1 MKFVYLYILLT
12 AISFMVVGQKTDA
25 NVFGDVKS
33 NGEHLSFVYV
43 FIQGKTIATSTDNTG
58 HYMLVDLPEGEHI
71 LVAQMIGYETQTKK
85 IKVTKGTTIEVNFD
99 LKEVLNSIN
108 EVVISGTKT
117 SKRKTD
123 SPVIVNVLEG
133 KMLNIIQATTLSEGL
148 CFQPGLRVE
157 TDCQTCNYS
166 QLRMNG
172 LGGAYSLILVNSRP
186 VFSPLTGLYGL
197 EQIPANMVDRIEVV
211 RGGGSVLYGS
221 SAIGGIVNVI
231 TKIPDNNSYQ
241 VTSNHSWIGNG
252 ATDFQ
257 LNANANVLSPQRNS
271 GMSFFASHR
280 DRESYD
286 QNGDNYSELPMLKNN
301 SFGVTAFLK
310 PTENQKIE
318 FSISSLYEYRFG
330 GEMSTKPAYLTQQ
343 SEERTH
349 NVLMGGIDYEIT
361 FNEKS
366 SLSAYAGAQ
375 STKRNHYT
383 GILPEPDDQPAYDNH
398 LLNPPYG
405 NTLNR
410 SYQAGAQ
417 FNYKTDKFITGTNLF
432 TIGTEYFYDDIVDE
446 IDAYNYKLDQTTRTS
461 GSFLQSDWNFA
472 RGLTFLS
479 GIRADKHNLVDKL
492 IVNPR
497 LSLLYK
503 YKNTS
508 QLRVSWS
515 TGFRAPQAFDADM
528 HIAFA
533 GGGISRI
540 RLSDDLREERSNS
553 FSASFNF
560 DKPTE
565 RFIFGYTLEGF
576 YTKLNNSFVLEEVG
590 SDEFGVIYEK
600 RNAASSLV
608 RGLTVEL
615 RGNYSGKV
623 QLEAGYTYQKSSY
636 ENPVRYSVVLPAV
649 KHYLRS
655 PDNYGYYTFTLTPK
669 GKFNAS
675 ISGVYTGKM
684 EILHL
689 AGAPENPVNDK
700 YVTTRGF
707 LENNVK
713 LIYLTKVIRLNLGIE
728 IFGGIKNIFNAYQD
742 DFDSGK
748 NRDSNYIY
756 GPSAPRTYYF
766 GIKFGSL

>member
-1 MKFVYLYILLT
+1 MRYLYLFGLLVLFPM
-12 AISFMVVGQKTDA
+12 IMVGQKTDA

-33 NGEHLSFVYV
+33 NGVHLSFVNV
-43 FIQGKTIATSTDNTG
+43 FIQGTTIGTATDQTG
-58 HYMLVDLPEGEHI
+58 HYMLVNLPEGEHV
-71 LVAQMIGYETQTKK
+71 LVAQLIGYQKQAIN
-85 IKVTKGTTIEVNFD
+85 IKVVKDITIEVNFD
-99 LKEVLNSIN
+99 LQEELRTIN

-117 SKRKTD
+117 SKRRTD
-123 SPVIVNVLEG
+123 SPAIVNVLEG
-133 KMLNIIQATTLSEGL
+133 KMLNIIHATTLSEGL

-172 LGGAYSLILVNSRP
+172 LGGAYSLILINGRP

-197 EQIPANMVDRIEVV
+197 EQIPSNMVDRIEVV

-221 SAIGGIVNVI
+221 SAIGGVVNVI

-241 VTSNHSWIGNG
+241 VSSIHSRIGGN
-252 ATDFQ
+252 ASDFQ
-257 LNANANVLSPQRNS
+257 LNTNANVLSPQRNS

-280 DRESYD
+280 ERSSYD
-286 QNGDNYSELPMLKNN
+286 RNGDNFSEMPLLKNN
-301 SFGVTAFLK
+301 SFGITAFVK
-310 PTENQKIE
+310 PTQNQKIE
-318 FSISSLYEYRFG
+318 FNISSIYEYRFG
-330 GEMSTKPAYLTQQ
+330 GEITTKPAYLAQQ

-349 NVLMGGIDYEIT
+349 HVLMGGIDYELE
-361 FNEKS
+361 FSEKS
-366 SLSAYAGAQ
+366 SLSAFAGGQ

-383 GILPEPDDQPAYDNH
+383 GIRPDSDNQPAYDNH

-405 NTLNR
+405 TTLNR
-410 SYQAGAQ
+410 SYQAGIQ
-417 FNYKTDKFITGTNLF
+417 VNYKIDKFITGVNLF

-461 GSFLQSDWNFA
+461 GSFIQSDWSFA

-479 GIRADKHNLVDKL
+479 GVRADKHNLVEKL

-533 GGGISRI
+533 GGGVSRI
-540 RLSDDLREERSNS
+540 RLSDNLREERSNS
-553 FSASFNF
+553 LSASYNF
-560 DKPTE
+560 DKATE
-565 RFIFGYTLEGF
+565 NFKAGFTIEGF
-576 YTKLNNSFVLEEVG
+576 YTRLHDSFVLEEVG
-590 SDEFGVIYEK
+590 TDDFGTIFEK
-600 RNAASSLV
+600 RNAAGSLV
-608 RGLTVEL
+608 RGVTVEL
-615 RGNYSGKV
+615 RGNYKGKA
-623 QLEAGYTYQKSSY
+623 QLEAGYTYQKNNF
-636 ENPVRYSVVLPAV
+636 ENPVSYSTTLPAV

-655 PDNYGYYTFTLTPK
+655 PDKYGYYTITLTPQ

-684 EILHL
+684 EVLHL
-689 AGAPENPVNDK
+689 AGAPQNPVNDR

-713 LIYLTKVIRLNLGIE
+713 LIYLSKVNRLNLGIE

-742 DFDSGK
+742 DFDTGK
-748 NRDSNYIY
+748 NRDSNYVY
-756 GPSAPRTYYF
+756 GPSTPRTYYF
-766 GIKFGSL
+766 GVKFGSI

>member
-1 MKFVYLYILLT
+1 
-12 AISFMVVGQKTDA
+12 
-25 NVFGDVKS
+25 
-33 NGEHLSFVYV
+33 
-43 FIQGKTIATSTDNTG
+43 
-58 HYMLVDLPEGEHI
+58 
-71 LVAQMIGYETQTKK
+71 
-85 IKVTKGTTIEVNFD
+85 
-99 LKEVLNSIN
+99 
-108 EVVISGTKT
+108 
-117 SKRKTD
+117 
-123 SPVIVNVLEG
+123 
-133 KMLNIIQATTLSEGL
+133 
-148 CFQPGLRVE
+148 
-157 TDCQTCNYS
+157 
-166 QLRMNG
+166 
-172 LGGAYSLILVNSRP
+172 
-186 VFSPLTGLYGL
+186 
-197 EQIPANMVDRIEVV
+197 
-211 RGGGSVLYGS
+211 
-221 SAIGGIVNVI
+221 
-231 TKIPDNNSYQ
+231 
-241 VTSNHSWIGNG
+241 
-252 ATDFQ
+252 
-257 LNANANVLSPQRNS
+257 
-271 GMSFFASHR
+271 
-280 DRESYD
+280 
-286 QNGDNYSELPMLKNN
+286 
-301 SFGVTAFLK
+301 
-310 PTENQKIE
+310 
-318 FSISSLYEYRFG
+318 
-330 GEMSTKPAYLTQQ
+330 
-343 SEERTH
+343 
-349 NVLMGGIDYEIT
+349 
-361 FNEKS
+361 
-366 SLSAYAGAQ
+366 
-375 STKRNHYT
+375 
-383 GILPEPDDQPAYDNH
+383 
-398 LLNPPYG
+398 
-405 NTLNR
+405 
-410 SYQAGAQ
+410 
-417 FNYKTDKFITGTNLF
+417 
-432 TIGTEYFYDDIVDE
+432 
-446 IDAYNYKLDQTTRTS
+446 
-461 GSFLQSDWNFA
+461 
-472 RGLTFLS
+472 
-479 GIRADKHNLVDKL
+479 VDKL

-565 RFIFGYTLEGF
+565 RFILGYTLEGF
-576 YTKLNNSFVLEEVG
+576 YTQLNNSFVLEEVG

-608 RGLTVEL
+608 RGVTVEL

-636 ENPVRYSVVLPAV
+636 ENPVSYSATLPAV

-684 EILHL
+684 EVLHL

-713 LIYLTKVIRLNLGIE
+713 LIYLSKVTRLNLALE

-756 GPSAPRTYYF
+756 GPSSPRTYYF

>member
-1 MKFVYLYILLT
+1 MKYLYIFGLLVFFPM
-12 AISFMVVGQKTDA
+12 IMVGQKTDA

-33 NGEHLSFVYV
+33 NGEHLSFVNV
-43 FIQGKTIATSTDNTG
+43 FVQGTSIGTSTDQTG
-58 HYMLVDLPEGEHI
+58 HYMLVNLPEGEHV
-71 LVAQMIGYETQTKK
+71 LVAQLIGYQKQ
-85 IKVTKGTTIEVNFD
+85 IKTFKAVKGITVEVNFD
-99 LKEVLNSIN
+99 LKEELRTIN

-241 VTSNHSWIGNG
+241 VTSNHSWIGG
-252 ATDFQ
+252 EAADFQ

-280 DRESYD
+280 DRASYD
-286 QNGDNYSELPMLKNN
+286 QNGDNFSEMPMLKNN

-310 PTENQKIE
+310 PTPDQKIE

-330 GEMSTKPAYLTQQ
+330 GEISDKPAYLTQQ

-349 NVLMGGIDYEIT
+349 NVLMGGIDYEVT
-361 FNEKS
+361 FSDKS

-375 STKRNHYT
+375 STKRDHYT
-383 GILPEPDDQPAYDNH
+383 GISPEPDDQPAFGNH

-417 FNYKTDKFITGTNLF
+417 FNYKIEQFITGANLF
-432 TIGTEYFYDDIVDE
+432 TFGTEYFYDDIVDE
-446 IDAYNYKLDQTTRTS
+446 IEAYRYKLDQTTRTS
-461 GSFLQSDWNFA
+461 GSFIQSDWNIA
-472 RGLTFLS
+472 KGLTFLS

-497 LSLLYK
+497 LSFLYK
-503 YKNTS
+503 PKSTS

-553 FSASFNF
+553 FSASYNF
-560 DKPTE
+560 DKATE
-565 RFIFGYTLEGF
+565 HFIFGYTLEGF
-576 YTKLNNSFVLEEVG
+576 HTRLNDSFVLEQVG
-590 SDEFGVIYEK
+590 SDEFGMIYEK

-608 RGLTVEL
+608 RGITVEL
-615 RGNYSGKV
+615 RGNYDGKA
-623 QLEAGYTYQKSSY
+623 QLEAGYTYQKSRY
-636 ENPVRYSVVLPAV
+636 ENPVSYSATLPAV

-684 EILHL
+684 EVLHL
-689 AGAPENPVNDK
+689 AGAPENPVNNK

-713 LIYLTKVIRLNLGIE
+713 LIYLSKVIRLNLGIE
-728 IFGGIKNIFNAYQD
+728 IFGGIKNIFNAYQN
-742 DFDSGK
+742 DFDTGK

>member
-221 SAIGGIVNVI
+221 SAIGGIVNII

-310 PTENQKIE
+310 PTEKQKIE
-318 FSISSLYEYRFG
+318 FNISSLYEYRFG

-349 NVLMGGIDYEIT
+349 NVLMGGIDYEVT

-383 GILPEPDDQPAYDNH
+383 GILPEPDNQPAYNNH

-410 SYQAGAQ
+410 SYQGGAQ

-565 RFIFGYTLEGF
+565 RFILGYTLEGF
-576 YTKLNNSFVLEEVG
+576 YTQLNNSFVLEEVG

-608 RGLTVEL
+608 RGVTVEL

-636 ENPVRYSVVLPAV
+636 ENPVSYSATLPAV

-684 EILHL
+684 EVLHL

-713 LIYLTKVIRLNLGIE
+713 LIYLSKVTRLNLALE

-756 GPSAPRTYYF
+756 GPSSPRTYYF

>member
-1 MKFVYLYILLT
+1 MRYVYTLLIIFTLPVFVI
-12 AISFMVVGQKTDA
+12 AQKTDA

-33 NGEHLSFVYV
+33 NGEHLSFVTV
-43 FIQGKTIATSTDNTG
+43 FIQGTSIGTSTDNTG
-58 HYMLVDLPEGEHI
+58 HYMLVNLPEGEHI
-71 LVAQMIGYETQTKK
+71 IVAQLIGYQKQTKT
-85 IKVTKGTTIEVNFD
+85 IKSVKGTTLEVNFD
-99 LKEVLNSIN
+99 LTEEMRSIN

-123 SPVIVNVLEG
+123 SPVIVNILEG

-241 VTSNHSWIGNG
+241 VTSNHSVIGGN

-257 LNANANVLSPQRNS
+257 LNANANILSPQRNS

-280 DRESYD
+280 DRASYD
-286 QNGDNYSELPMLKNN
+286 HNGDNFSELPMLKNN

-310 PTENQKIE
+310 PTENQKVE

-330 GEMSTKPAYLTQQ
+330 GEITTKPAYLTEQ

-349 NVLMGGIDYEIT
+349 NVLMGGIDYEVT

-375 STKRNHYT
+375 STKRDHYT
-383 GILPEPDDQPAYDNH
+383 GIRPEPDDQPAFNNH

-410 SYQAGAQ
+410 SYQAGLQ
-417 FNYKTDKFITGTNLF
+417 FNYKSEKFITGTNLF
-432 TIGTEYFYDDIVDE
+432 TVGTEYFYDDIVDE

-461 GSFLQSDWNFA
+461 GTFLQSDWNFA
-472 RGLTFLS
+472 RGLTLLS
-479 GIRADKHNLVDKL
+479 GVRADKHNLVEKL

-553 FSASFNF
+553 FSASWNF
-560 DKPTE
+560 DKATE
-565 RFIFGYTLEGF
+565 QFIFGYTLEGF
-576 YTKLNNSFVLEEVG
+576 YTRLNDSFVLEEVG
-590 SDEFGVIYEK
+590 TDDFGTIYEK

-608 RGLTVEL
+608 RGLTLEL
-615 RGNYSGKV
+615 RGNYRGKA
-623 QLEAGYTYQKSSY
+623 QLEAGYTWQKSSY
-636 ENPVRYSVVLPAV
+636 ENPVSYSATLPAV

-675 ISGVYTGKM
+675 VSGVYTGKM
-684 EILHL
+684 EVLHL
-689 AGAPENPVNDK
+689 AGAPENPVSDR
-700 YVTTRGF
+700 YVTTRSF

-713 LIYLTKVIRLNLGIE
+713 LIYLSKVTRLNLGVE

-742 DFDSGK
+742 DFDTGK

-766 GIKFGSL
+766 GVKFGSL